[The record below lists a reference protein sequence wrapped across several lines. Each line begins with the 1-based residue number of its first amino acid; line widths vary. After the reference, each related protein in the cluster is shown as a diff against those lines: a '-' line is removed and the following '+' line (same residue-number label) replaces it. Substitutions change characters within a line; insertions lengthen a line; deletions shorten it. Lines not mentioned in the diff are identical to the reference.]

1 MYLVFIETVII
12 DEQKFWEGVSF
23 EYTYDEETD
32 VYTINYND
40 KDYVVDQSMFIK
52 SDRPTRTENVSAH
65 EYHSMKR
72 NDKTKDYMSA
82 VKKAYNIDMKVNY
95 EPQFRDGKNPFKD
108 ANKKEEEYNQ
118 SQV

>member
-1 MYLVFIETVII
+1 MRYIVFVETVII
-12 DEQKFWEGVSF
+12 DDQMFWEGVSF

-40 KDYVVDQSMFIK
+40 KDYVVEPYMFIETN
-52 SDRPTRTENVSAH
+52 RPARELNVSAH
-65 EYHSMKR
+65 EYHSIKG
-72 NDKTKDYMSA
+72 NDKVKDYFGA

-108 ANKKEEEYNQ
+108 GSKKKEEYNQ
-118 SQV
+118 S